1 MMADPNKWEF
11 TDKSGTAVITSKF
24 DAAYAF
30 SNRLAMVFISG
41 KLGYIDKS
49 GRYIWQPAK

>member
-1 MMADPNKWEF
+1 MADPNKWEF